1 MFIATAVTFFGPDHM
16 TPRMEIRVT
25 DVFARL
31 ESFGERFRL
40 QRGLAPGE
48 DWIGC
53 DRLLDPWSDELGQVL
68 DAERR
73 ASGQVSDHATALTVM
88 AVYAGTVTA
97 SAILA
102 WALDGKVIDMRPGNV
117 AIRLSPHHGFEAVG
131 LREPTVTDAPAETLV
146 SWILDEHLLPLARAM
161 RVRTRAGLRQLYGGV
176 AHGCAAAFCIASR
189 RGGDVDQLERAYE
202 TFLAAAPGNLERLGT
217 VIRLKEDTREG
228 LFYLRNTCCLYYT
241 SAEKVKCSSCCL
253 DSVEDRVKN
262 YRRVLAEGVVPH

>member
-1 MFIATAVTFFGPDHM
+1 M
-16 TPRMEIRVT
+16 T

-31 ESFGERFRL
+31 ESFGDRFRL
-40 QRGLAPGE
+40 DHGLAAGE

-53 DRLLDPWSDELGQVL
+53 DRLLDPWSDELNRVL

-97 SAILA
+97 AAVLA
-102 WALDGKVIDMRPGNV
+102 WAVEGVVVDMRPGNV

-131 LREPTVTDAPAETLV
+131 LRDPRVTDAPVETLV
-146 SWILDEHLLPLARAM
+146 DWVLDEHLLPLAQAM

-189 RGGDVDQLERAYE
+189 RGGNVDQLQSAYE
-202 TFLAAAPGNLERLGT
+202 TFLAAATGGLDSLGT
-217 VIRLKEDTREG
+217 VIRLKEGDREG

-253 DSVEDRVKN
+253 DSVDQRITN
-262 YRRVLAEGVVPH
+262 YRQVLAGGVVPH